1 MKLYAQQGHGTG
13 EKISEGLSRGWI
25 DGAILSPK
33 DNRREKIERHLAD
46 IAVNFPQAD
55 RLFDPQFYA
64 SLLALVDGARL
75 GRLTAEDYPYF
86 EARRRGQLESET
98 QIRRDLAAVLR
109 FEAGLSVTHAI
120 APNIVIP
127 QTLNS
132 AEAVIAKNFIR
143 NTRSSWSEVGD
154 NRPVYATLAVGADA
168 LQDRQELEEFLSDIT
183 LLEERPDGFYLLV
196 RQESSTA
203 TEQLIDSRSLAGWM
217 LLNYSLKLNG
227 FEVVNGFSDILTPFL
242 CAVGGDAGATGW
254 WSNLKTFALDRFEP
268 AVPGGQQPIPRYL
281 SCGLLNSI
289 RFDELQRL
297 RRRIPGVLN
306 GLPSDTFYPE
316 NNGSR
321 PGDRTVEML
330 QTWDAIRGLNGR
342 LSEGNTNGNLRACSE
357 WVEEARGDYAQVN
370 APGGLPLPGR
380 SNEDH
385 LDPLRYG
392 IQMFADLAEIDFAAD
407 Q

>member
-13 EKISEGLSRGWI
+13 EKIKDGLARGWI

-33 DNRREKIERHLAD
+33 DNRLEKVESHLNE
-46 IAVNFPQAD
+46 IASNHPDAD
-55 RLFDPQFYA
+55 RMFDPQFYA
-64 SLLALVDGARL
+64 TLLALVDGARL
-75 GRLTAEDYPYF
+75 GRLTGEDYPYF
-86 EARRRGQLESET
+86 EARRRGQLESEA
-98 QIRRDLAAVLR
+98 QIRRDLEAVLR
-109 FEAGLSVTHAI
+109 FEAVLSVTHAI
-120 APNIVIP
+120 APNITIP
-127 QTLNS
+127 LTLNS

-143 NTRSSWSEVGD
+143 NTRSVWNTVGD
-154 NRPVYATLAVGADA
+154 ERPIYATLAIGADA
-168 LQDRQELEEFLSDIT
+168 LRDRQELEEFLTDVT
-183 LLEERPDGFYLLV
+183 LLEDPPDGFYLLV
-196 RQESSTA
+196 RHESSA
-203 TEQLIDSRSLAGWM
+203 ASEQLIDSRSLAGWM

-254 WSNLKTFALDRFEP
+254 WSNLKCFALDRFEP
-268 AVPGGQQPIPRYL
+268 AVPGGQQPVPRYL

-297 RRRIPGVLN
+297 RNRIPPVLN
-306 GLPSDTFYPE
+306 GLPSDAFYPE
-316 NNGSR
+316 SNGSR
-321 PGDRTVEML
+321 PGDRTEETL
-330 QTWDAIRGLNGR
+330 QAWDAIRGLNER
-342 LSEGNTNGNLRACSE
+342 LNEGDAEGNLRLCSD
-357 WVEEARGDYAQVN
+357 WLGSARRLYAQVN

-392 IQMFADLAEIDFAAD
+392 IQMFAELAEIDLSGD